1 MNEAVQ
7 ILLCNTEDS
16 PHQLKEMI
24 LNVIISKSK
33 AVWATPLELSIT
45 NYQNLRLEKSE
56 LTKIED

>member
-33 AVWATPLELSIT
+33 AVWATLLELSIT